1 MGLFDFFGKSKMEKE
16 NAQLIQGV
24 TFEECLADLFGE
36 NPDEMILRRAYA
48 YYQLGSGFKLNST
61 DEIPESSKTV
71 YMLLLQYYE
80 ELPQN
85 MDIVASNITC
95 ATYELLED
103 AEERDPY
110 EAKAMLEN
118 LFAKWPKAFHF
129 AMRTAE
135 KDESDEDNLIFLCCI
150 NLFGWNGK
158 VDVAK
163 AKTYVKKID
172 ALDDIEHYSVYEWL
186 KQAVASK

>member
-1 MGLFDFFGKSKMEKE
+1 MGLFDFFGKSKIEKE

-85 MDIVASNITC
+85 MDTVASNITC

-110 EAKAMLEN
+110 EAKTLLEK
-118 LFAKWPKAFHF
+118 LFAKWPKAFHL

-135 KDESDEDNLIFLCCI
+135 KDVEDEDNLIFLCCMH
-150 NLFGWNGK
+150 LFGWNGK
-158 VDVAK
+158 VDIAK
-163 AKTYVKKID
+163 AKSYVKKID
-172 ALDDIEHYSVYEWL
+172 ALDDIQHYSVYEWL
-186 KQAVASK
+186 KKAVASK

>member
-1 MGLFDFFGKSKMEKE
+1 MGLFDFFGKSKIEKE

-48 YYQLGSGFKLNST
+48 YYQLGSGFKFNST

-85 MDIVASNITC
+85 MDTVASNITC

-110 EAKAMLEN
+110 EAKTLLEK

-135 KDESDEDNLIFLCCI
+135 KDESDEDNLIFLCCMH
-150 NLFGWNGK
+150 LFGWNGK

-172 ALDDIEHYSVYEWL
+172 ALDDIQHYSVYEWL
-186 KQAVASK
+186 KAAVNNK

>member
-1 MGLFDFFGKSKMEKE
+1 MGLFDFFGKSKIEKE

-36 NPDEMILRRAYA
+36 NPDEMRLRRAYA
-48 YYQLGSGFKLNST
+48 YYQMGSGFKLNST

-85 MDIVASNITC
+85 MDTVASNITC

-110 EAKAMLEN
+110 EAKALLEK

-135 KDESDEDNLIFLCCI
+135 KDVEDEDNLIFLCCMH
-150 NLFGWNGK
+150 LFGWNGK

-163 AKTYVKKID
+163 AKSYVKKID
-172 ALDDIEHYSVYEWL
+172 ALDDIQHYSVYEWL
-186 KQAVASK
+186 KKAVASK

>member
-1 MGLFDFFGKSKMEKE
+1 MGFFSRRKEEKE
-16 NAQLIQGV
+16 NARLIEGV
-24 TFEECLADLFGE
+24 SFGECLEDLLGE
-36 NPDEMILRRAYA
+36 NPDEMKLRRAYA
-48 YYQLGSGFKLNST
+48 YYQKGPCFKLHST
-61 DEIPESSKTV
+61 DEVPEVSKTV
-71 YMLLLQYYE
+71 YILLLQYYE
-80 ELPQN
+80 ELPQD

-103 AEERDPY
+103 AQERDPY
-110 EAKAMLEN
+110 EAKTLLEK

-135 KDESDEDNLIFLCCI
+135 KDESDEDNLIFLCCLH
-150 NLFGWNGK
+150 LFGWNGT

-172 ALDDIEHYSVYEWL
+172 ALDDIQHYSVYEWL
-186 KQAVASK
+186 KKAVASK

>member
-1 MGLFDFFGKSKMEKE
+1 MGLFDFFGKSKIEKE

-36 NPDEMILRRAYA
+36 NPDEMRLRRAYA
-48 YYQLGSGFKLNST
+48 YYQKGSCFQLHST
-61 DEIPESSKTV
+61 DEVPEVSKTV
-71 YMLLLQYYE
+71 YILLLQYYE

-85 MDIVASNITC
+85 MDTVASNITC

-110 EAKAMLEN
+110 EAKALLEK

-135 KDESDEDNLIFLCCI
+135 KDVEDEDNLIFLCCMH
-150 NLFGWNGK
+150 LFGWNGK
-158 VDVAK
+158 VDIAK
-163 AKTYVKKID
+163 AKSYVKKID
-172 ALDDIEHYSVYEWL
+172 ALDDIQHYSVYEWL
-186 KQAVASK
+186 KKAVASK

>member
-1 MGLFDFFGKSKMEKE
+1 MGFFSRRKEEKE
-16 NAQLIQGV
+16 NARLIEGV
-24 TFEECLADLFGE
+24 SFGECLGDLFGE

-48 YYQLGSGFKLNST
+48 YYQMGSVFKLHST
-61 DEIPESSKTV
+61 DEVPEVSKTV
-71 YMLLLQYYE
+71 YILLLQYYE
-80 ELPQN
+80 ELPQD

-110 EAKAMLEN
+110 EAKTLLEK

-150 NLFGWNGK
+150 HLFGWNGK

-163 AKTYVKKID
+163 AKTYVEKID
-172 ALDDIEHYSVYEWL
+172 VLDDIQHYSVYEWL
-186 KQAVASK
+186 KKAVASK

>member
-36 NPDEMILRRAYA
+36 NPDEMRLRRAYA
-48 YYQLGSGFKLNST
+48 YYRMGPCFKLNST
-61 DEIPESSKTV
+61 EEVPESSKTV

-80 ELPQN
+80 ELPQD
-85 MDIVASNITC
+85 MDTVASNITC

-110 EAKAMLEN
+110 EAKALLEK

-135 KDESDEDNLIFLCCI
+135 KDVEDEDNLIFLCCMH
-150 NLFGWNGK
+150 LFGWNGK
-158 VDVAK
+158 VDIAK
-163 AKTYVKKID
+163 AKFYVKKID
-172 ALDDIEHYSVYEWL
+172 ALDDIQHYSVYEWL
-186 KQAVASK
+186 KKAVASK

>member
-1 MGLFDFFGKSKMEKE
+1 MGLFDFFGKSKIEKE

-36 NPDEMILRRAYA
+36 NPDEMRLRRAYA
-48 YYQLGSGFKLNST
+48 YYQMGSGFKLNST

-85 MDIVASNITC
+85 MDTVASNITC

-110 EAKAMLEN
+110 EAKALLEK

-135 KDESDEDNLIFLCCI
+135 KDVEDEDNLIFLCCMH
-150 NLFGWNGK
+150 LFGWNGK
-158 VDVAK
+158 VDIAK
-163 AKTYVKKID
+163 AKSYVKKID
-172 ALDDIEHYSVYEWL
+172 ALDDIQHYSVYEWL
-186 KQAVASK
+186 KKAVASK

>member
-1 MGLFDFFGKSKMEKE
+1 MGLFDFFGKSKIEKE

-36 NPDEMILRRAYA
+36 NPDEMRLRRAYA

-85 MDIVASNITC
+85 MDTVASNITC

-110 EAKAMLEN
+110 EAKTLLEK
-118 LFAKWPKAFHF
+118 LFAKWPKAFHL

-135 KDESDEDNLIFLCCI
+135 KDVEDEDNLIFLCCMH
-150 NLFGWNGK
+150 LFGWNGK
-158 VDVAK
+158 VDIAK

-172 ALDDIEHYSVYEWL
+172 ALDDIQHYSVYEWL
-186 KQAVASK
+186 KKAVASK

>member
-36 NPDEMILRRAYA
+36 NPDEMRLRRAYA
-48 YYQLGSGFKLNST
+48 YYRMGPCFKLDST
-61 DEIPESSKTV
+61 EEVPESSKTV

-80 ELPQN
+80 ELPQD
-85 MDIVASNITC
+85 MDTVASNITC

-110 EAKAMLEN
+110 EAKALLEK

-135 KDESDEDNLIFLCCI
+135 KDVEDEDNLIFLCCMH
-150 NLFGWNGK
+150 LFGWNGK
-158 VDVAK
+158 VDIAK
-163 AKTYVKKID
+163 AKSYVKKID
-172 ALDDIEHYSVYEWL
+172 ALDDIQHYSVYEWL
-186 KQAVASK
+186 KKAVASK